1 MCFWKGPG
9 NAEHWARVVFL
20 PFCFTG
26 NVSSVRSGLL
36 LFWFFGPVEFSH
48 GSPALTCLR
57 QPLTPPPSCLLGRF
71 ALGKCA
77 DENQV
82 TESV

>member
-1 MCFWKGPG
+1 MFLEGPRKRRALGARGFLAILFHWK
-9 NAEHWARVVFL
+9 RIICSFRFVVVL
-20 PFCFTG
+20 
-26 NVSSVRSGLL
+26 V
-36 LFWFFGPVEFSH
+36 FGPVEFSH